1 MKMEADNKNN
11 NNFDRNKNGCF
22 FIKFFK
28 RNKKDL
34 KFLYDF
40 FRVLKTQNI
49 FIILIFFAYK
59 KQTKKDWCNTDFYC
73 FFLFFASF
81 FGNFFN

>member
-49 FIILIFFAYK
+49 FIILIFLLK
-59 KQTKKDWCNTDFYC
+59 KSKQKKTGVTQISIV

-81 FGNFFN
+81 FW

>member
-49 FIILIFFAYK
+49 FIILIFLLK
-59 KQTKKDWCNTDFYC
+59 KSKQKKTGVTQISIVFFY
-73 FFLFFASF
+73 FLLLFW
-81 FGNFFN
+81 

>member
-1 MKMEADNKNN
+1 MKMEVDSSKNN
-11 NNFDRNKNGCF
+11 NFKRNKNGCF

-49 FIILIFFAYK
+49 FIILIFLLTKSKQK
-59 KQTKKDWCNTDFYC
+59 KTGVTQISIV
-73 FFLFFASF
+73 FLFFASF
-81 FGNFFN
+81 FW